1 MTFEQFQLEHQK
13 RTEGKETF
21 QPFLYAMGIA
31 GEAGEVVDQ
40 VKKHIRENHG
50 DPRLPLSA
58 ERKGKI
64 TLELGDLFFYIV
76 RFCQVENIDLEG
88 QVFEG
93 AIKKLDRLIE
103 DGKTWG

>member
-1 MTFEQFQLEHQK
+1 MTFGEFYAEMLI
-13 RTEGKETF
+13 RTEGKETY
-21 QPFLYAMGIA
+21 PSFLYAMGIA

-50 DPRLPLSA
+50 DPLLPLSP
-58 ERKGKI
+58 ERKMKI
-64 TLELGDLFFYIV
+64 TLELGDLFFYIL
-76 RFCQVENIDLEG
+76 RFCENEKISLEE